1 MSDEVGGRSAEPTE
15 NDRRHSG
22 LERSAG
28 ALELFLFLAASTVR
42 ACYWTYLIM
51 FAYMYIIVHNIYI
64 LYYIHTYHL

>member
-64 LYYIHTYHL
+64 YYIHTYHL